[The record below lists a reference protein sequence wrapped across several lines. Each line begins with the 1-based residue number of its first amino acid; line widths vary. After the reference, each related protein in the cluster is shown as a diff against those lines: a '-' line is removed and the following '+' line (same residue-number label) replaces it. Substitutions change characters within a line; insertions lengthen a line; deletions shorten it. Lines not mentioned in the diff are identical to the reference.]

1 MGPSFPTGA
10 QQPNLLR
17 ALGPSRSRRSL
28 DKFTFLSH
36 FGLTFSGQK
45 GDPKTRLLFRM
56 PPSPSPAT
64 PVYITRML
72 PRSEPPQADSYLY
85 ATLSLFGGILFYKG
99 IDFVV
104 HLLEGGP
111 VGDHNVDIDLYD
123 LDGSSSTGSPRAAA
137 ATSTGTDATGTGTDT
152 TKKEAHSEEDGD
164 KPPRQGATRD
174 SFPHDHDIVVE
185 LSSGASTVH
194 PNPNLQTLQ
203 LRMAGKVQQQQQH
216 SPVSALTPTLPSDNK
231 APSGGEGIMEEGG
244 AAETESAAAAVADG
258 DNEKLVRM
266 GVMTAIAIGIHNFPE
281 GLATF
286 VGALSDPAVGFALAV
301 AIAIHNIPEG
311 LCVAIPVYYATG
323 NRWKAFGWAL
333 LSGVSEPIGA
343 GLGWLVLKDNT
354 SELVYGV
361 LFGVVAG
368 MMVNITIH
376 ELLPTA
382 VRYDPADKVTTNSVI
397 AGMAVMALSLTLFL
411 Y

>member
-1 MGPSFPTGA
+1 MHH
-10 QQPNLLR
+10 
-17 ALGPSRSRRSL
+17 RRS
-28 DKFTFLSH
+28 S
-36 FGLTFSGQK
+36 
-45 GDPKTRLLFRM
+45 R
-56 PPSPSPAT
+56 
-64 PVYITRML
+64 
-72 PRSEPPQADSYLY
+72 E
-85 ATLSLFGGILFYKG
+85 
-99 IDFVV
+99 
-104 HLLEGGP
+104 
-111 VGDHNVDIDLYD
+111 
-123 LDGSSSTGSPRAAA
+123 
-137 ATSTGTDATGTGTDT
+137 
-152 TKKEAHSEEDGD
+152 
-164 KPPRQGATRD
+164 
-174 SFPHDHDIVVE
+174 SFPHDHDVVVE

-203 LRMAGKVQQQQQH
+203 LRMAGRVQGHQNHQQP
-216 SPVSALTPTLPSDNK
+216 SPVGALTPSELSNHK
-231 APSGGEGIMEEGG
+231 AAAGGEGLMEEGLENGGVGGLGEFRSNGGTAPAPSETEGLATGGGGG
-244 AAETESAAAAVADG
+244 AAVVADG

-266 GVMTAIAIGIHNFPE
+266 GVLTALAIGIHNFPE

-286 VGALSDPAVGFALAV
+286 VATLSDPSVGFALAV

-343 GLGWLVLKDNT
+343 GLGWLVLKDIM

-376 ELLPTA
+376 ELIPTA
-382 VRYDPADKVTTNSVI
+382 VRYDPADKVTTNSII
-397 AGMAVMALSLTLFL
+397 AGMAIMALSLTLFL